1 MVHKRKH
8 STFIKKNSVANRF
21 MKQGEF
27 HTRRQF
33 RVTLNF
39 LLNLNKKFAIRRGTS
54 VRNDIGFADYSARH
68 ETGKSV
74 VSLVTG
80 PIKLHYPGSGICTDE
95 IEC

>member
-27 HTRRQF
+27 LTSRQF
-33 RVTLNF
+33 QVTLNF
-39 LLNLNKKFAIRRGTS
+39 LLHLNKKFAIRLDTS
-54 VRNDIGFADYSARH
+54 VRNDIGFADYSVRH
-68 ETGKSV
+68 ETRKSV

-80 PIKLHYPGSGICTDE
+80 PIKLHYPGFGICTDE